1 MSFVKSLSKISLAIN
16 QESMMTVE
24 NQRKY
29 NLPLKLAL
37 YVESDVYYELHGH
50 QQLCVYVSIFTHI
63 IECKSELL
71 YF

>member
-1 MSFVKSLSKISLAIN
+1 
-16 QESMMTVE
+16 MTVE